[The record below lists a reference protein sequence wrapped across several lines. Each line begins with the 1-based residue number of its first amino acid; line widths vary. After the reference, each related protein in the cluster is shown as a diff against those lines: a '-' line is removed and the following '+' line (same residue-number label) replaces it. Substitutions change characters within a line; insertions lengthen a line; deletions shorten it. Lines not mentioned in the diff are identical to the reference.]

1 MNPADKATSPRKHGR
16 LHRIIF
22 GTWLVL
28 GALLLLGSI
37 VGVLFAAWAAVRVM
51 SGGGNAPARIIHA
64 PKSGNLAERVKF
76 QGRQHFHPC
85 FLLPGTKLTARQ

>member
-1 MNPADKATSPRKHGR
+1 MDPADKATSSRKHGR

-28 GALLLLGSI
+28 AALLLLGGI

-51 SGGGNAPARIIHA
+51 SGGGMH
-64 PKSGNLAERVKF
+64 
-76 QGRQHFHPC
+76 
-85 FLLPGTKLTARQ
+85 